1 MVWDDERFTVSSNL
15 IINGIKNYL
24 RNWCWRFKTQKWAK
38 TNAILY
44 ETLLRYPNF
53 KQYSH
58 RFILVKWIKPTFK
71 YKINVDAAFLPQ
83 KAGGAVMRN
92 QEGLVILAIGFLY
105 STDSVLGAE
114 FEIINKSLHW
124 FVPAGY
130 SEFILESESMAAI
143 SNLHSTSYTG
153 SWSQDWKAMRRLA
166 DEKNIIF
173 THWS

>member
-44 ETLLRYPNF
+44 ETLLIYPNF

-105 STDSVLGAE
+105 STDSVLGA
-114 FEIINKSLHW
+114 
-124 FVPAGY
+124 
-130 SEFILESESMAAI
+130 I